1 MTTLRITGE
10 QRRARLARRHL
21 LASRSDDP
29 VAVAEALVG
38 LHATDP
44 ATVLLGATAR
54 MNPPDGSALEKALYE
69 DRSLV
74 RLLGMRRT
82 VFVVPAGLA
91 AVIQSA
97 VTAEIAVKQR
107 RRIVQLVAQAG
118 VGDDPEAWLARVE
131 EATLEALTARGEA
144 TAAELSS
151 DVPELRVQV
160 EVNQGKNYA
169 GKIGMS
175 TQVLFLLG
183 AEGRIVRGR
192 PKGTWLST
200 LYRWAPSETW
210 LPGGIPE
217 IAVDEAR
224 TELARRWLAAFG
236 PAPVS
241 DFTWWTGWTA
251 RQTTAALAGL
261 KLAEV
266 ALDTGAGV
274 VLADDADQVA
284 EVEPWAALLP
294 ALDSTIMGWS
304 ERSWYLGDHRP
315 RLFDR
320 NGNAG
325 PTIWWEGR
333 VVGGWA
339 QRKDGEIA
347 IRFLEEVPP
356 EAAEAVGLQAERVA
370 GVLGALRVTPRF
382 GTPLERG
389 LRS

>member
-1 MTTLRITGE
+1 M
-10 QRRARLARRHL
+10 
-21 LASRSDDP
+21 P
-29 VAVAEALVG
+29 
-38 LHATDP
+38 
-44 ATVLLGATAR
+44 
-54 MNPPDGSALEKALYE
+54 
-69 DRSLV
+69 
-74 RLLGMRRT
+74 
-82 VFVVPAGLA
+82 
-91 AVIQSA
+91 
-97 VTAEIAVKQR
+97 
-107 RRIVQLVAQAG
+107 
-118 VGDDPEAWLARVE
+118 
-131 EATLEALTARGEA
+131 
-144 TAAELSS
+144 ELS
-151 DVPELRVQV
+151 VQV

-183 AEGRIVRGR
+183 AEGRVVRGR

-200 LYRWAPSETW
+200 LYRWAPRETW
-210 LPGGIPE
+210 LPPGIPE
-217 IAVDEAR
+217 TAVDEAR

-241 DFTWWTGWTA
+241 DLTWWTGWTA

-261 KLAEV
+261 KLVEV
-266 ALDTGAGV
+266 ALDTGTGV
-274 VLADDADQVA
+274 VLADDADHVA

-304 ERSWYLGDHRP
+304 ERSWYLGDHRQ

-347 IRFLEEVPP
+347 IRFLEEVPT
-356 EAAEAVGLQAERVA
+356 EAAEAVGREAARVA
-370 GVLGALRVTPRF
+370 QVLGPLRVTPRF
-382 GTPLERG
+382 GTPLERE

>member
-1 MTTLRITGE
+1 M
-10 QRRARLARRHL
+10 
-21 LASRSDDP
+21 
-29 VAVAEALVG
+29 
-38 LHATDP
+38 
-44 ATVLLGATAR
+44 
-54 MNPPDGSALEKALYE
+54 
-69 DRSLV
+69 
-74 RLLGMRRT
+74 
-82 VFVVPAGLA
+82 
-91 AVIQSA
+91 IQSA
-97 VTAEIAVKQR
+97 VTADIAVKQR

-118 VGDDPEAWLARVE
+118 VGDDPGAWLARVE
-131 EATLEALTARGEA
+131 EATLEALSARGEA

-183 AEGRIVRGR
+183 ADGRIVRGR

-210 LPGGIPE
+210 VPGGIPE

-241 DFTWWTGWTA
+241 DLTWWTGWTA

-261 KLAEV
+261 QLVEV
-266 ALDTGAGV
+266 ALDTGTGV

-315 RLFDR
+315 QLFDR

-347 IRFLEEVPP
+347 IRFLEDVPT
-356 EAAEAVGLQAERVA
+356 EGAEAVGLRGRAGRWRPRSLARDVA
-370 GVLGALRVTPRF
+370 FR
-382 GTPLERG
+382 TPLERE
-389 LRS
+389 LSS